1 MVWQMAS
8 HQKLHSSRAAT
19 RLSINLLECRVDSTP
34 ALVSRPILVFMIAIR
49 HFLMFASLLVLLGQ
63 TATAQQTTKRR
74 PYPEERS
81 FKKQIQPILQ
91 KYCFRCHNTEEMQ
104 SGIKVD
110 HLDGA
115 MEDNR
120 LFLWKGILDQVSENV
135 MPPEDEPQL
144 TAAERALF
152 ETWIENS
159 MNATLARDTEKN
171 GSIRRLTVE
180 QYKNTLEDLLGI
192 DDNLTDILPPDGISR
207 DGFKNNG
214 DTLLLSPLLV
224 EAYFKIAEQAL
235 NIAIVDE
242 ATKPSIQNFKM
253 DLGEHINAD
262 PYPDPLIL
270 GALSRLLPNDAFIV
284 SQLEPNK
291 PFDYEP
297 FYMQTKFRF
306 IEGYRGNDTVRG
318 WRDFDSIYHAVFACV
333 RGTDGYP
340 KGNPYD
346 LVPEGLLLRP
356 AIPSLEIFGQS
367 STYGPMSN
375 FKISLRELPPHG
387 RFRVSVKAA
396 KYNDALLLPGTTKTL
411 AEGHEKS
418 IVLTGVNESPS
429 RNVEITQDGLY
440 QMDVYYRS
448 PPDKSPFS
456 IKIGDRVFQ
465 THLHKIGDADS
476 NASAAVLATRLDSG
490 NTTISF
496 TFGDLSRISRVI
508 FTPLEHESDT
518 GKAFLAFERRLPI
531 LGVHAGLRRD
541 CGSTLARVGEPISID
556 QELVTYTFEGA
567 INNYPSPD
575 VEDNNVNYLAGVREI
590 GVRSEYTDGRDMPR
604 LLIQSIEFEGP
615 LYESWPPTSHTSLFI
630 KSPNEDDPSTY
641 AREII
646 THFASRAFRRPVTRE
661 EADSIYLTWKATYA
675 ESGDFVQAIKD
686 ALLVTLTSPQF
697 MFLIETSDSPKAEK
711 LGEFELASKI
721 SYFLWNT
728 SPDVELLDLA
738 ASKQLERSLDA
749 QVDRMIADARF
760 EDFATEFAT
769 QWLSLEKV
777 DVVEVDHK
785 KYPAL
790 HYHAKAHLRQEPIA
804 TVKYLIENNM
814 PLSQL
819 IQSDFIVANDVV
831 ADYYGLAEK
840 SDSGLRFAP
849 IHHDQKH
856 LGGVLSQ
863 TAILAGL
870 SNGSESNPIKRGAW
884 LARKIIA
891 EPPEDPPPNVPD
903 LEAETAA
910 LPLRARLELHRNQP
924 GCAKCHAG
932 IDPWGMPFEVFD
944 AGGYLKQEP
953 KLDASSTLPDGTSVQ
968 DLDALKDYLAH
979 DRIDRVAFSFL
990 KHLASYAVGRSL
1002 SYNELV
1008 LLEEKGVEL
1017 RKEGYRMKDMVRWV
1031 IKSDLFMEK

>member
-1 MVWQMAS
+1 
-8 HQKLHSSRAAT
+8 
-19 RLSINLLECRVDSTP
+19 
-34 ALVSRPILVFMIAIR
+34 
-49 HFLMFASLLVLLGQ
+49 
-63 TATAQQTTKRR
+63 
-74 PYPEERS
+74 
-81 FKKQIQPILQ
+81 
-91 KYCFRCHNTEEMQ
+91 
-104 SGIKVD
+104 
-110 HLDGA
+110 
-115 MEDNR
+115 
-120 LFLWKGILDQVSENV
+120 
-135 MPPEDEPQL
+135 
-144 TAAERALF
+144 
-152 ETWIENS
+152 
-159 MNATLARDTEKN
+159 
-171 GSIRRLTVE
+171 
-180 QYKNTLEDLLGI
+180 
-192 DDNLTDILPPDGISR
+192 
-207 DGFKNNG
+207 
-214 DTLLLSPLLV
+214 
-224 EAYFKIAEQAL
+224 
-235 NIAIVDE
+235 
-242 ATKPSIQNFKM
+242 
-253 DLGEHINAD
+253 
-262 PYPDPLIL
+262 
-270 GALSRLLPNDAFIV
+270 
-284 SQLEPNK
+284 
-291 PFDYEP
+291 
-297 FYMQTKFRF
+297 
-306 IEGYRGNDTVRG
+306 
-318 WRDFDSIYHAVFACV
+318 
-333 RGTDGYP
+333 
-340 KGNPYD
+340 
-346 LVPEGLLLRP
+346 
-356 AIPSLEIFGQS
+356 
-367 STYGPMSN
+367 
-375 FKISLRELPPHG
+375 
-387 RFRVSVKAA
+387 
-396 KYNDALLLPGTTKTL
+396 
-411 AEGHEKS
+411 
-418 IVLTGVNESPS
+418 
-429 RNVEITQDGLY
+429 
-440 QMDVYYRS
+440 
-448 PPDKSPFS
+448 
-456 IKIGDRVFQ
+456 
-465 THLHKIGDADS
+465 
-476 NASAAVLATRLDSG
+476 
-490 NTTISF
+490 
-496 TFGDLSRISRVI
+496 
-508 FTPLEHESDT
+508 
-518 GKAFLAFERRLPI
+518 
-531 LGVHAGLRRD
+531 VHAGLRRD

-840 SDSGLRFAP
+840 SDSGLKFAP

-891 EPPEDPPPNVPD
+891 EPPDDPPPNVPD